1 MRKNYQSAA
10 LTLVFDSSKTFILL
24 VKRCDVPVWV
34 LPGGG
39 IDPGETP
46 KEAAAREVF
55 EESGLKVG
63 PLTAVAHF
71 QPINRLSQETWL
83 FSGISEDG
91 ILTNTDE
98 SNDAAFF
105 RVSELPESLFYIH
118 RQWIHEVLEAKDLVA
133 RPLHE
138 ITYGNVLKYFLKNPL
153 TFLRYFLSWLGFPLN
168 HREGN
173 Y

>member
-118 RQWIHEVLEAKDLVA
+118 HQWIHEVVGAKELVS
-133 RPLHE
+133 RSLDE

-168 HREGN
+168 RREGN
-173 Y
+173 R